1 MIPRRQ
7 GMADINATIPV
18 GNGQLPPI
26 PEQAATENPNVI
38 SVTPSP
44 ALVAPSTNNS
54 SRILDALVVF
64 SKVSKK
70 GSVDSALFKSLVE
83 KKLVSVAGDYAVVSD
98 KGLKYLVDFTL

>member
-7 GMADINATIPV
+7 SMADINMTIPV

-26 PEQAATENPNVI
+26 PEQPLTENTATI
-38 SVTPSP
+38 SVSAAPVTPST
-44 ALVAPSTNNS
+44 SNS
-54 SRILDALVVF
+54 SRILDALVSF

-70 GSVDSALFKSLVE
+70 ETVDSALFKSLVE